1 MNMSECVC
9 MYLSSLQLK
18 TTKSVPGG
26 EQVEFATHCSKEEWT
41 LQDTSGQLSKSCES
55 CHRNWALVPRKQ
67 GLILYWVLSEEGQF
81 CD

>member
-1 MNMSECVC
+1 MSYGQRTAFRETERENMNMSECVC

-41 LQDTSGQLSKSCES
+41 L
-55 CHRNWALVPRKQ
+55 
-67 GLILYWVLSEEGQF
+67 
-81 CD
+81 